1 MIFALFSRAF
11 PGQERRRAARGCAL
25 GPQSGGERSEE
36 EEEEVDL
43 GWFPPALETNLSLQ
57 EATRWN
63 LK

>member
-1 MIFALFSRAF
+1 M
-11 PGQERRRAARGCAL
+11 RRAARGCAL